1 MSMVRILTCLIS
13 VFLFATACSPG
24 TSTVDSSVSS
34 TETTLDIK
42 DSSESQENSS
52 NLSESVFDYASSTA
66 DNSRPVISVTE
77 SKSTPSKLLF
87 SDIKS
92 GDGPQVE
99 AGDLIEVQYVGA
111 LLDSGLEF
119 DTSWDRGQSFFV
131 LIGVGAVIQGWDQG
145 IVGMQAGSR
154 RLLIIPPELAY
165 GEQGAGEDIGP
176 DSSLAFVVDL
186 LQIVNI
192 SPPEITVVDPLDNDS
207 LLMVDETVGTS
218 DRAVEPGDTITV
230 HYLGTLEDGTIFDAS
245 WRRGQPFTTQIGVG
259 RVIPG
264 WDQGMIGM
272 KEGGRRLLHIP
283 SDLAY
288 GKNGSGSTIG
298 PDTPLVF
305 IVDLLR
311 IHN

>member
-1 MSMVRILTCLIS
+1 
-13 VFLFATACSPG
+13 
-24 TSTVDSSVSS
+24 
-34 TETTLDIK
+34 
-42 DSSESQENSS
+42 
-52 NLSESVFDYASSTA
+52 
-66 DNSRPVISVTE
+66 VISVTD

-87 SDIKS
+87 SDIRS
-92 GDGPQVE
+92 GEGPQVE

-119 DTSWDRGQSFFV
+119 DASWERGQSFFV

-145 IVGMQAGSR
+145 ILGMQSGSR
-154 RLLIIPPELAY
+154 RLLVIPPDLAY
-165 GEQGAGEDIGP
+165 GEQGAGDAIGP
-176 DSSLAFVVDL
+176 DSSFAVVVDV
-186 LQIVNI
+186 LQIVEV
-192 SPPEITVVDPLDNDS
+192 SPPEFPGVEPLDNDS
-207 LLMVDETVGTS
+207 LLRVDEAIGTS
-218 DRAVEPGDTITV
+218 VKAVEPGDTITV

-305 IVDLLR
+305 VVDLLR